1 MFYRRYFMSF
11 IISKKST
18 KAFTF
23 VLTLALLISQFIF
36 FPNYAE
42 GAEVELLITGTGINE
57 EVSVTSDDWDKY
69 TMVERTYSANNSLNF
84 HKIIKTKGYDLFELI
99 GEDNL
104 KTDQDYE
111 MLFICSDG
119 FEFTKTVEELK
130 NLYFFRDFTETSM
143 VSSKPIL
150 AKYSLVLA
158 DYPKDSFNPPINWED
173 QAISEDDL
181 DTDFPKLVFGQ
192 KDIDDMNLSKW
203 GKEVVKIVIG
213 DEIQGEEAGTDSP
226 YKHIS
231 YDGAPYNVD
240 AISGATFTIEGPA
253 LDGYRAISLRQIEED
268 IDGQSIDTY
277 YEEMD
282 GEVLEH
288 TYEGIN
294 AKYLIDNYV
303 NINTTP
309 GNVIFRDK
317 SRQKIL
323 EVPFEEV
330 ENYKV
335 AYGINELPLVY
346 LNSDVGY
353 RANKY
358 NDNGCFKLVYK
369 QTEEGAVEFSNV
381 AYMYIEEKD
390 AKNIYEHTYSPY
402 DNPKYRDYEII
413 IQGNSFDGEV
423 RYTVEDI
430 ESMDH
435 IKYEDEYSLSNSEYF
450 WYYNT
455 YKGVTL
461 WDLLLEAGLDPDI
474 DEDTSIQF
482 IAADNYN
489 FQPLTI
495 GDIKDSSLYGYYEKD
510 PEDLGDGSF
519 DGKNVEPLHSNMPP
533 LVAYGFNGYPYV
545 IRPTDEGFNPGL
557 GNDGGPLRV
566 IFGKRNYTD
575 TNGSNQV
582 QFLKEIIVGG
592 GESVYTGEVEEGS
605 EGENTS
611 QIVNESNT
619 WNHNQGVYKDYL
631 DQPVL
636 RVTGSQVKKPMTFTL
651 SQIESILEHSVRDV
665 YTGDGINEYEGIV
678 LWDLISEVVKLKEDV
693 DVPSI
698 RIFSGANYNQILRS
712 FDQVSKGVVNSKG
725 ETKQIIL
732 AYAREG
738 YPLVPNESSIGYAN
752 NNAYGP
758 LRLIVEE
765 SKSMWVKWV
774 DCIVVGTGEY
784 EEPKME
790 DVVEMDLPE
799 LPSPESEQSKEKSEK
814 LWLDFKNNT
823 GKEMTEA
830 SVRAMEYDSKGNLW
844 IGTNNGGISVRSPE
858 GKWTHIK
865 EVTLSTGE
873 TVEVDT
879 SYAIVQRENGQLWIT
894 LGSPTEPKGIL
905 VKEGNNWS
913 QYTTDNSDLPSC
925 FVQELELD
933 GNGGLWIG
941 SKNGVVYVDSV
952 ENWTLYTEKEGLLPY
967 SVDALEPDGQGG
979 VWIGYYPNLVENNDG
994 TTSYIGGY
1002 QHMHSDGSID
1012 TYQGFDKSNFNIN
1025 WVRSISMD
1033 SEGGVWIVRSGNA
1046 PGFGHGEID
1055 YIKNDERTVYK
1066 TEDLYPDIK
1075 EDDDIRLLLTDKNN
1089 KDVFYIA
1096 TLRSGVI
1103 KSEGVGNISE
1113 KYNGSTVFTSN
1124 QWNNAYFIDWSD
1136 DNLMIGTN
1144 GGAAVQANRSTFDDI
1159 KSHWAE
1165 NEVEKMT
1172 TLGYLKGSDGNFRPD
1187 ESITRAEFVT
1197 LMVRILGL
1205 KTDKSETR
1213 FTDVSSDDWFAPYIS
1228 SAVSQKIVKGYDD
1241 GSFKPNN
1248 PITREEI
1255 SSLLSTVLDLEL
1267 SEKDTE
1273 KLLEKFN
1280 DKVSP
1285 WAETYVAKS
1294 VEAGLLNGFP
1304 DGTFKGS
1311 TNATRAQ
1318 SAVMLLR
1325 FLSN

>member
-1 MFYRRYFMSF
+1 
-11 IISKKST
+11 
-18 KAFTF
+18 
-23 VLTLALLISQFIF
+23 
-36 FPNYAE
+36 
-42 GAEVELLITGTGINE
+42 
-57 EVSVTSDDWDKY
+57 
-69 TMVERTYSANNSLNF
+69 
-84 HKIIKTKGYDLFELI
+84 
-99 GEDNL
+99 
-104 KTDQDYE
+104 
-111 MLFICSDG
+111 
-119 FEFTKTVEELK
+119 
-130 NLYFFRDFTETSM
+130 
-143 VSSKPIL
+143 
-150 AKYSLVLA
+150 
-158 DYPKDSFNPPINWED
+158 
-173 QAISEDDL
+173 
-181 DTDFPKLVFGQ
+181 
-192 KDIDDMNLSKW
+192 
-203 GKEVVKIVIG
+203 
-213 DEIQGEEAGTDSP
+213 
-226 YKHIS
+226 
-231 YDGAPYNVD
+231 
-240 AISGATFTIEGPA
+240 
-253 LDGYRAISLRQIEED
+253 
-268 IDGQSIDTY
+268 
-277 YEEMD
+277 
-282 GEVLEH
+282 
-288 TYEGIN
+288 
-294 AKYLIDNYV
+294 
-303 NINTTP
+303 
-309 GNVIFRDK
+309 
-317 SRQKIL
+317 
-323 EVPFEEV
+323 
-330 ENYKV
+330 
-335 AYGINELPLVY
+335 
-346 LNSDVGY
+346 
-353 RANKY
+353 
-358 NDNGCFKLVYK
+358 
-369 QTEEGAVEFSNV
+369 
-381 AYMYIEEKD
+381 
-390 AKNIYEHTYSPY
+390 
-402 DNPKYRDYEII
+402 
-413 IQGNSFDGEV
+413 
-423 RYTVEDI
+423 
-430 ESMDH
+430 MDH

-557 GNDGGPLRV
+557 GNNGGPLRV

-1205 KTDKSETR
+1205 KTDKSETG